1 MIIDS
6 MKNHTLYPY
15 GDLWNKAFEFINTLV
30 PDVEEGRQLLQGDD
44 LFAGIDIY
52 ETKPRDAAKLETHQ
66 KYVDI
71 QLLLSGT
78 EQLEIF
84 KKSDLTISEPYDT
97 EKDAEF
103 YHIPDEPIATVTL
116 HPGQFVVFF
125 PEDAHMPCLIAED
138 APESVKKVV
147 IKVKADLLL

>member
-6 MKNHTLYPY
+6 IENHTLYPY

-30 PDVEEGRQLLQGDD
+30 PDVEEGRQILQGDD
-44 LFAGIDIY
+44 LFAGIDRY
-52 ETKPRDAAKLETHQ
+52 ETKCGEVAKLETHQ

-71 QLLLSGT
+71 QLLLSGK
-78 EQLEIF
+78 EQLKIF
-84 KKSDLTISEPYDT
+84 KKEGLTIREPYDE

-116 HPGQFVVFF
+116 QPGQFIVFF
-125 PEDAHMPCLIAED
+125 PEDAHRPCLIADE
-138 APESVKKVV
+138 APEWVKKVV
-147 IKVKADLLL
+147 IKVRADLLI